1 MKFSLLTKLRN
12 GLRNN
17 VQPNVF
23 DDIGEKSPLV
33 CVIERK
39 MYPNASSSLGKV
51 EKSIK
56 YNFIESEM
64 HEISI
69 KKMII
74 RDLFK
79 NSPIPKNKFFNYTQ
93 T

>member
-1 MKFSLLTKLRN
+1 
-12 GLRNN
+12 
-17 VQPNVF
+17 
-23 DDIGEKSPLV
+23 
-33 CVIERK
+33 
-39 MYPNASSSLGKV
+39 MYPSPSSSLGKV